1 MKDLVTGILKTSYG
15 VHGQVKAK
23 LLSGS
28 GDHLFIGQRVVL
40 AHPNLSGKDIEVEI
54 SDIKDSNGDIV
65 ILRFNGLDSPEEV
78 RKYNGWEIWISREAA
93 PSLDDEEY
101 YHADLVGCDMY
112 MIHDGGTELSIGSV
126 ISVIDGM
133 QADIL
138 EVRRSDGRLVYIPF
152 LDLYIGAV
160 DIDSRRI
167 ELKDERLL
175 ME

>member
-15 VHGQVKAK
+15 VHGQVKVK

-28 GDHLFIGQRVVL
+28 GDHLTIGQHVVL
-40 AHPNLSGKDIEVEI
+40 SDPNHHGKDKEVEI
-54 SDIKDSNGDIV
+54 CEIKDSPGDIA
-65 ILRFNGLDSPEEV
+65 ILRFHGIDSPEEV
-78 RKYNGWEIWISREAA
+78 RKFNGWEIWISRDAA
-93 PSLDDEEY
+93 PSLDEEEY
-101 YHADLVGCDMY
+101 YHADLIGC
-112 MIHDGGTELSIGSV
+112 ELYSRKAEGQIESLGSV

-138 EVRRSDGRLVYIPF
+138 EVRKLDGSLIYIPF
-152 LDLYIGAV
+152 LELYIGAV